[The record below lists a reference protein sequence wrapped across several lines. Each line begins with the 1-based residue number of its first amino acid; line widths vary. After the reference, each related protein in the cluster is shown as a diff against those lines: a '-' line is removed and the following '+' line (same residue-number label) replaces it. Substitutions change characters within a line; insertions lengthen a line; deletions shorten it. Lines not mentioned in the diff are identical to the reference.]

1 MEQASVLIESIIATL
16 NTHSY
21 ENLDSYLKDL
31 EWDVVAPLLIEPKE
45 IRNFSKKISNK
56 EVQLDVMQ
64 FLEKYAKQYFR
75 EAAENKEYREKV
87 RIMQDPY
94 RDHIKT
100 ANDYIQL
107 FKEELLFLIDQSK
120 NAGQFTG
127 EKFSKLEREKKQLEE
142 KVNKLT
148 NEVGFLKA
156 QIDKYEHP
164 SAYGKHIPDELR
176 IDAFFNIMGHLVEKK
191 IVCQVTEPNEIGAR
205 IITCYHWYGSKALF
219 GYFVYRMNK
228 ALNLNG
234 ARVPLNWKIF
244 EPAINNYSDLIDEAR
259 KAHSTYISKSHLQTN
274 RIKDVEKVDY
284 AIENKDIRVKPN
296 IPRIHLY

>member
-21 ENLDSYLKDL
+21 ENLDSYLKDF

-45 IRNFSKKISNK
+45 IRKFSKKISNK

-94 RDHIKT
+94 HDHIKT

-127 EKFSKLEREKKQLEE
+127 EEFSKLKREKKQLEE
-142 KVNKLT
+142 KIEKLT

-164 SAYGKHIPDELR
+164 HAYGKHIPDDLDT
-176 IDAFFNIMGHLVEKK
+176 DAFYNIMGHLVEKK
-191 IVCQVTEPNEIGAR
+191 IVRKVTDIQSGVR
-205 IITCYHWYGSKALF
+205 TLTCYQWDASKALF
-219 GYFVYRMNK
+219 GYFVYQMNK

-234 ARVPLNWKIF
+234 ARIPLYWKIF
-244 EPAINNYSDLIDEAR
+244 EPVINNYSDLIGEAR
-259 KAHSTYISKSHLQTN
+259 KAHSTYMNGSSLQTN

-284 AIENKDIRVKPN
+284 AIENKDIRVMPN
-296 IPRIHLY
+296 IPRIPLY

>member
-1 MEQASVLIESIIATL
+1 MEQASVLIESIITTL

-21 ENLDSYLKDL
+21 ENLDSYLKDF
-31 EWDVVAPLLIEPKE
+31 EWDVVAPLLIDPKE
-45 IRNFSKKISNK
+45 IRKFLKKISNK

-100 ANDYIQL
+100 AKDYIQL

-127 EKFSKLEREKKQLEE
+127 EEFSKLKREKKQLERRIE
-142 KVNKLT
+142 ELA
-148 NEVGFLKA
+148 NEVSIIKA
-156 QIDKYEHP
+156 KIHKYEHP
-164 SAYGKHIPDELR
+164 HAYGKHIPDDLQT
-176 IDAFFNIMGHLVEKK
+176 DAFFNIMDHLVERK
-191 IVCQVTEPNEIGAR
+191 IVRKVTEPNNVGVHFT
-205 IITCYHWYGSKALF
+205 TCYQWDASKALF

-228 ALNLNG
+228 ELNLNG
-234 ARVPLNWKIF
+234 ARVPLDWKIF
-244 EPAINNYSDLIDEAR
+244 EPVINNYSDLIDEAR
-259 KAHSTYISKSHLQTN
+259 KALSTYMNGSSLQTN
-274 RIKDVEKVDY
+274 RIKGVEKVDY
-284 AIENKDIRVKPN
+284 AIENKDIRVMPN
-296 IPRIHLY
+296 IPRIHLS